1 MNQTRNTPSSTPPT
15 DSAGSRGGS
24 ISSSQAEHTGLADGL
39 PGETPTGREARPGSD
54 GPSSQGLAGAQGSGG
69 GAERGMQQDPGSGTG
84 TGADRRA
91 ERP

>member
-1 MNQTRNTPSSTPPT
+1 MTGTRNTRSSTAPS

-24 ISSSQAEHTGLADGL
+24 VSSTQAEHTGLADGL
-39 PGETPTGREARPGSD
+39 PGQEPTGREGRPGTD

-69 GAERGMQQDPGSGTG
+69 GAERGLQQDPGPGSA

-91 ERP
+91 PGS